1 MAVGSYSYKIE
12 LIVGTMF
19 RLLVEGGWV
28 LLQKKKIGIKSWLLG
43 VAETIP
49 IKRANGWY

>member
-28 LLQKKKIGIKSWLLG
+28 LLQKKNGIKSRLLG